1 VHNFIFRNCGNT
13 GILEI
18 AHTNYSKGSNAMS
31 KLLDK
36 VIEESLMAL
45 QENKYK
51 IRLFQADFKVKIES
65 RYGVEE
71 TLQGIRAIPGVT
83 VVTALDSLFNTSAES
98 YVSSIRIK
106 FHPRQES
113 TTPGT
118 YISDILLPQ
127 MNDLLIP
134 GLRVISQTS
143 KAQRIS

>member
-1 VHNFIFRNCGNT
+1 
-13 GILEI
+13 
-18 AHTNYSKGSNAMS
+18 MS